1 MPAPDFFYSFLPFP
15 INNRKYPL
23 FWLSMLQYLNYAM
36 IAIALLASMTLF
48 IQPNTDFHLKLF
60 PLFLLVTVIVT
71 LIGSHLSAQGRN
83 NTMMYNIFSDFEFCF
98 YIIVLQGVLHN
109 KTARRVVLYVFFLYL
124 AFAVVNMIFIQ
135 KMNSF
140 NSISY
145 ALGSVLVAAVCI
157 YYFFELFQRSNLGN
171 LMGQPEFWI
180 CSCLLFYY
188 CCSFPIFAMANF
200 LPNNHGFIIR
210 NVNAIIRI
218 LNIFLYSS
226 FTIAFLCRIKVRKSM
241 S

>member
-1 MPAPDFFYSFLPFP
+1 
-15 INNRKYPL
+15 
-23 FWLSMLQYLNYAM
+23 MLLYLNYAM

-48 IQPNTDFHLKLF
+48 IQPDTDFYLKLF

-71 LIGSHLSAQGRN
+71 IIGSHLSAQGKN
-83 NTMMYNIFSDFEFCF
+83 NTIMYNLFSDFEFCF
-98 YIIVLQGVLHN
+98 YIIILQSVLRN
-109 KTARRVVLYVFFLYL
+109 KIAKRVVLVVFFLYL
-124 AFAVVNMIFIQ
+124 AFAVVNLAFIQ
-135 KMNSF
+135 KINGF

-145 ALGSVLVAAVCI
+145 ALGCVLVAAICI

-171 LMGQPEFWI
+171 LMSQPEFWI

-188 CCSFPIFAMANF
+188 SCTFPIYAMAN
-200 LPNNHGFIIR
+200 LLHSNNDFIIR
-210 NVNAIIRI
+210 NIRTIIKL
-218 LNIFLYSS
+218 LNIFLYLS